1 MQAKNIDLN
10 DTEEFYLETNSL
22 LHRKKK
28 RQFTPDLHHLA
39 PSSQSKFPKVHSY

>member
-28 RQFTPDLHHLA
+28 KGNLHQTFTI
-39 PSSQSKFPKVHSY
+39 